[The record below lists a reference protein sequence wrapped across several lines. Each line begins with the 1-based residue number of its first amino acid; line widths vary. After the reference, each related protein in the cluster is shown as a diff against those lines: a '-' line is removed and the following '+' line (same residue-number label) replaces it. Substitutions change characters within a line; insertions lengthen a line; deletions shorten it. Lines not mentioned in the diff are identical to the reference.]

1 VTGLIALNLVR
12 NRGRTVLTAAGIAIG
27 VATIVALLA
36 LTQGLKQSVGGLSHL
51 GGANLGLFQSG
62 VTDPTSSVLPLS
74 LVPRVRRQP
83 GVADAAP
90 ILLVTDA
97 LPSAPDAL
105 VFGIRP
111 QSFVGNH
118 AFVTRGRPARG
129 EEVMVGDG
137 LAADKGLGPGDSVA
151 LKGTLFPVVGVYHA
165 GVGFEDSGVIMPLP
179 AAEWLSGQH
188 RSATTIAV
196 TLKPNA
202 ASGAV
207 SGELTRA
214 FPGTTTISN
223 PNEAARANPG
233 FQIVTKAVL
242 VIAVLALVLGAIAVT
257 NTMAMAVLERQRE
270 LALLAAIGW
279 SERQVAALVVGEG
292 AGVGLVGAALGVLAG
307 IAVSHLIVSLLSA
320 AGFVNPVLTLWGV
333 GRGLLIGLAIGVL
346 GGIYPAW
353 RVSRRPPA
361 TLLGR
366 F

>member
-1 VTGLIALNLVR
+1 M
-12 NRGRTVLTAAGIAIG
+12 LTAAGIAIG

-36 LTQGLKQSVGGLSHL
+36 LTQGLKRSVGSLSHL

-62 VTDPTSSVLPLS
+62 VTDPTASVLPTS
-74 LVPRVRRQP
+74 LVPRVRAQP

-97 LPSAPDAL
+97 LAESPEAL
-105 VFGIRP
+105 VFGVRSG
-111 QSFVGNH
+111 SFVARH
-118 AFVTRGRPARG
+118 AFVTRGRREHGDEA
-129 EEVMVGDG
+129 MVGDG
-137 LAADKGLGPGDSVA
+137 LAADLGLGPGDKVL
-151 LKGTLFPVVGVYHA
+151 LKGLPFQVVGVYHA
-165 GVGFEDSGVIMPLP
+165 GVGFEDSGIIVPLA
-179 AAEWLSGQH
+179 AAEGLTGQA
-188 RSATTIAV
+188 RSTTTIAV
-196 TLKPNA
+196 TLEPD
-202 ASGAV
+202 ASSEAV
-207 SGELTRA
+207 ASELTRA

-270 LALLAAIGW
+270 LALLGAIGW
-279 SERQVAALVVGEG
+279 SRRQVAALVVGEG
-292 AGVGLVGAALGVLAG
+292 AGVGLIGAALGVLGG
-307 IAVSHLIVSLLSA
+307 IVVSRLIVGLLSA
-320 AGFVNPVLTLWGV
+320 SGFVNPVLTGWGV

-353 RVSRRPPA
+353 RISRRPPA
-361 TLLGR
+361 ELLGR